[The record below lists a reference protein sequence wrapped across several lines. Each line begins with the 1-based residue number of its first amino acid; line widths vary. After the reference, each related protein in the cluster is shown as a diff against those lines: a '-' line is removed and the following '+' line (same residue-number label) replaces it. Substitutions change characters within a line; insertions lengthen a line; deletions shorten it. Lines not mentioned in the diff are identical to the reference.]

1 MNSFIGKWVDQQNVL
16 ITITGSKT
24 SISVAYGNGRGPF
37 QGTLNASN
45 PSVITV
51 NFTDDGGNK
60 TGTLSNNNSDINWDN
75 GTTWKQLVYL
85 RKNAWDD
92 NNGGQFIDKS
102 GNYTDLYWYAKA
114 VKVMQSRPISDPTS
128 WWFYA
133 AIHGE
138 LLLPGSLYPKP
149 YQYLN
154 WKNVNYIGAAANLS
168 SLPSNALTT
177 VFWDQCQH
185 GTWFFPPWHRGYL
198 VALENILRTIISQL
212 NGPSDWALPYWNY
225 LNQSTAYIESHI
237 PPAFTVT
244 VLPDNTP
251 NPLYVPERYGS
262 NVQVGNGENSANDQ
276 CQWDTIY
283 SEGAAPAQIGAGD
296 LNGYFYGGG
305 ETGFSHSGS
314 ETGDLE
320 QNPHNFVHGMVGG
333 QNAAGQIGLMGVP
346 ATAGLDP
353 IFFLHHSN
361 IDRMWDAWNVTGQNN
376 NPSDVNW
383 LTGPTAN
390 GNSQFA
396 MPLDAQGTAW
406 YYTPAD
412 VQTTN
417 NLKYNGSYYSYT
429 YSDLSLTSYDTIQ
442 PSFLKENLSLRLNKL
457 SAINLETGI
466 KMASKQNNELV
477 GASSGSITLKDK
489 ETKATVQL
497 DNTAWKSVK
506 NSLLKASVSNIPDE
520 VYLQLEGV
528 KGGADSNFLSVYVNN
543 TFIKSVSLFGLLGA
557 SLKNTAHGGAGL
569 TFKFNITSIVDELHL
584 ESAIDINSLDVQIKS
599 KDAPLD
605 GDEITVERIGIY
617 RSGQ

>member
-24 SISVAYGNGRGPF
+24 SISVSYSNGRGPF
-37 QGTLNASN
+37 QGTLSSSN
-45 PSVITV
+45 PLAITV

-60 TGTLSNNNSDINWDN
+60 TGTLSSNNDEIDWDN

-85 RKNAWDD
+85 RRNAWDA
-92 NNGGQFIDKS
+92 NNGGQFVDQS

-114 VKVMQSRPISDPTS
+114 VQVMQSRPISDPTS

-133 AIHGE
+133 AIHGQ
-138 LLLPGSLYPKP
+138 LLLPESVYPRP

-154 WKNVNYIGAAANLS
+154 WVNISYIGSSANLS
-168 SLPSNALTT
+168 TLPSKSLTNL
-177 VFWDQCQH
+177 FWDQCQH

-198 VALENILRTIISQL
+198 VALENILRTIIAEL
-212 NGPSDWALPYWNY
+212 KGPLDWALPYWNY
-225 LNQSTAYIESHI
+225 LSQSTAYVESNI
-237 PPAFTVT
+237 PPAFTLT

-262 NVQVGNGENSANDQ
+262 SVQVGNDENEANDE

-283 SEGAAPAQIGAGD
+283 SEGAAPSKTGPGD

-333 QNAAGQIGLMGVP
+333 QNAAKQIGLMGVP

-361 IDRMWDAWNVTGQNN
+361 IDRMWDAWNVTGNN
-376 NPSDVNW
+376 SNPSDADW
-383 LTGPTAN
+383 LVGPTAN

-396 MPLDAQGTAW
+396 MPLDSSGTPW
-406 YYTPAD
+406 YYTPGD
-412 VQTTN
+412 VQSTN

-429 YSDLSLTSYDTIQ
+429 YSDLSLTSYDTVKPGSQQDSLSDRLTKLGATNLDTAVKMTNQ
-442 PSFLKENLSLRLNKL
+442 P
-457 SAINLETGI
+457 
-466 KMASKQNNELV
+466 NNELV
-477 GASSGSITLKDK
+477 GASSGSITLKNT
-489 ETKATVQL
+489 EAKATVQL
-497 DNTAWKSVK
+497 DKTAWKSVK
-506 NSLLKASVSNIPDE
+506 NSLLKASVSDVPDE

-528 KGGADSNFLSVYVNN
+528 KGGGDSNFLSVYVNQ
-543 TFIKSVSLFGLLGA
+543 TFVKSVSLFGLIGA
-557 SLKNTAHGGAGL
+557 SLKNSSHGGAGL
-569 TFKFNITSIVDELHL
+569 TYKFNITSIIDQLHL
-584 ESAIDINSLDVQIKS
+584 ENAIDIDALDVQIKS
-599 KDAPLD
+599 KDTLLD